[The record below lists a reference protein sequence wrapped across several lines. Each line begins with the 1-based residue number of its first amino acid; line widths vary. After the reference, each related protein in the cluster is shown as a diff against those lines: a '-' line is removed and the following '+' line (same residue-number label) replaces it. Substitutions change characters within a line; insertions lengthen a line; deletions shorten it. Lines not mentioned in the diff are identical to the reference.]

1 METKNTKK
9 DATEYMDQLGDWV
22 EKNSKSFVIGF
33 SVFVLVIGVYWS
45 YSLYKNHKA
54 KNVAKSSGIITK
66 RITML
71 DEAVNSAKNPE
82 AEAFKENLNKEI
94 SKIDTQ
100 VEELI
105 TTYPAESL
113 TDLTLINWAGF
124 LDKQG
129 QTQKALDLLNKTK
142 PAAERKLSAL
152 VELMRGKLYIKTKDP
167 KKALEVFESVLKKDQ
182 WKTFHAEALIQK
194 ALIEKESGDM
204 AAAKESLERAQALT
218 DSGAFSEDAKKY
230 LRLIKIQNIKT
241 SSQNKAG

>member
-1 METKNTKK
+1 MEPSKNKK
-9 DATEYMDQLGDWV
+9 DFTEYMDEFGNWV
-22 EKNSKSFVIGF
+22 EQNSKSFVIGF
-33 SVFVLVIGVYWS
+33 SVFVLAIGVYWS

-54 KNVAKSSGIITK
+54 KNVAKSSGLITK

-82 AEAFKENLNKEI
+82 AESFKENLKNEI
-94 SKIDTQ
+94 SKIDAQ
-100 VEELI
+100 VDELI
-105 TTYPAESL
+105 STYPAESL

-124 LDKQG
+124 LDKQE
-129 QTQKALDLLNKTK
+129 QTQKALDLLNKAK
-142 PAAERKLSAL
+142 PAADRKLSAL
-152 VELMRGKLYIKTKDP
+152 VEVMKGKLYLKTKDP
-167 KKALEVFESVLKKDQ
+167 KKALSSFELVLKKDQ

-230 LRLIKIQNIKT
+230 LRLIKVQSIK
-241 SSQNKAG
+241 SSAQNKAG